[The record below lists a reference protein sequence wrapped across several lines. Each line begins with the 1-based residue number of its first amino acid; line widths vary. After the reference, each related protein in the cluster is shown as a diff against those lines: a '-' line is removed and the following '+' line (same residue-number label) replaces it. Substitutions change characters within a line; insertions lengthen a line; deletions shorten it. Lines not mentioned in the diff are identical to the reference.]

1 MNASYINI
9 NRKIRQFNY
18 ISTMHS
24 TMQTDLIVL
33 CKKVTAKMQ
42 SENYNQNKPYFNYNK
57 LLSTQQ
63 K

>member
-1 MNASYINI
+1 
-9 NRKIRQFNY
+9 
-18 ISTMHS
+18 MHS

-33 CKKVTAKMQ
+33 CKIVTAKMQ
-42 SENYNQNKPYFNYNK
+42 CAIYSQNKPYFNYNK

>member
-1 MNASYINI
+1 
-9 NRKIRQFNY
+9 
-18 ISTMHS
+18 MHS